1 MTFQDVQPATT
12 PGAERFK
19 SVKAALPIVVF
30 LVPAVFFLLVFLLY
44 PLISSFQLSLLDWNG
59 LGSGEKY
66 VGLDNWV
73 RLAHDKL
80 FWNAVRNNLALA
92 FFSVLFQLPV
102 ALVLAVVLDEASKG
116 SRVLKIL
123 YFLPLLMSSVALGV
137 VFKNIYD
144 PNFGPING
152 LLGALHLDGLAHDWL
167 GDPRLALGSVIAVI
181 CWQNI
186 PFYMVLFLAGLS
198 SFPRELGEAARLDG
212 ASESTLFWRIK
223 LPFLQGTIRT
233 AITAAETGHLVFAT
247 LHASDCVGAIERF
260 VSVFPEGEQT
270 SVRHQLS
277 LVLRGVF
284 AQHLLP
290 LAAVLVALVQLRG
303 QLCPL
308 ATVLGQRRG
317 LFALLRTR
325 LLQFAAACQDFLLVR

>member
-233 AITAAETGHLVFAT
+233 AITLAI
-247 LHASDCVGAIERF
+247 VGSMRYFDLIF
-260 VSVFPEGEQT
+260 IMTDGGPEGASELMAT
-270 SVRHQLS
+270 YMFRTVFSSFQLGYGS
-277 LVLRGVF
+277 TVASAMFLIVTLV
-284 AQHLLP
+284 
-290 LAAVLVALVQLRG
+290 AAVTLRFS
-303 QLCPL
+303 
-308 ATVLGQRRG
+308 RRYE
-317 LFALLRTR
+317 TE
-325 LLQFAAACQDFLLVR
+325 V

>member
-1 MTFQDVQPATT
+1 MTFQDVQPVTT
-12 PGAERFK
+12 PGAERFQ

-66 VGLDNWV
+66 VGLDNWA
-73 RLAHDKL
+73 RLANDKL

-233 AITAAETGHLVFAT
+233 AITLAI
-247 LHASDCVGAIERF
+247 VGSMRYFDLIF
-260 VSVFPEGEQT
+260 IMTDGGPEGASELMAT
-270 SVRHQLS
+270 YMFRTVFSSFQLGYGS
-277 LVLRGVF
+277 TVASAMFLIVTLV
-284 AQHLLP
+284 
-290 LAAVLVALVQLRG
+290 AAVTLRFS
-303 QLCPL
+303 
-308 ATVLGQRRG
+308 RRYE
-317 LFALLRTR
+317 TE
-325 LLQFAAACQDFLLVR
+325 V